1 MGSEGERHGGDSH
14 ARDLRENASWRASP
28 GMYILK
34 MSMRE
39 AETDLSE
46 LLQGRLGANLR
57 ARDLDG
63 PGGDGYAEGGLHLR
77 Y

>member
-1 MGSEGERHGGDSH
+1 MEET
-14 ARDLRENASWRASP
+14 ATPATCEKMQVRDRAP
-28 GMYILK
+28 ACIYCK
-34 MSMRE
+34 MSMHE